1 MKNKKMLIE
10 TIIIPLCVLYLLFT
24 LLNNHETISQIVCYS
39 VVCITSIV
47 CLVKYI
53 NEVYIYE
60 HKYNYLK
67 IIFIIINILL
77 LISLV
82 LTIFVAN
89 EILSIIF
96 IVLVGIELLYLLIFG
111 ILNII
116 IITKNN
122 EKLYQSIIRAFFSL
136 LSFSIIF
143 PSLIIFN

>member
-24 LLNNHETISQIVCYS
+24 LLNNYEVLSEIICYIAI
-39 VVCITSIV
+39 CITSIV

-67 IIFIIINILL
+67 IIFIIVNLLL

-82 LTIFVAN
+82 LTIFITN
-89 EILSIIF
+89 KMLNIIF
-96 IVLVGIELLYLLIFG
+96 LVLTAILLLYLLIFG
-111 ILNII
+111 IVNII

-122 EKLYQSIIRAFFSL
+122 EKLYQSIIRSFFSL

>member
-24 LLNNHETISQIVCYS
+24 LLNNHETISQIVCYI

>member
-24 LLNNHETISQIVCYS
+24 LLNNHETISRVICYIT
-39 VVCITSIV
+39 VFITSMV
-47 CLVKYI
+47 CLVKYVK
-53 NEVYIYE
+53 EVYIYE

-67 IIFIIINILL
+67 IIFIIVNILL

-82 LTIFVAN
+82 LAIFITN
-89 EILSIIF
+89 KILNIIF
-96 IVLVGIELLYLLIFG
+96 IVLVGILLLYLLIFG
-111 ILNII
+111 IINII

-136 LSFSIIF
+136 LSFSIIL
-143 PSLIIFN
+143 PSLINFN